1 MNWVNL
7 IIQLVS
13 GAVGGNISGS
23 LFKNINLG
31 TLGNSIAGIVGG
43 ILVGQVLPALGIGN
57 ASATD
62 VTSILTSIL
71 GGGVGGGALMAIIG
85 AVTKSI
91 GKKS

>member
-13 GAVGGNISGS
+13 GAVGGNVSGS
-23 LFKNINLG
+23 LFKNLDLG

-57 ASATD
+57 ASVTD

-85 AVTKSI
+85 ALFK
-91 GKKS
+91 GKRS

>member
-1 MNWVNL
+1 MNIVNI
-7 IIQLVS
+7 IIQLLS
-13 GAVGGNISGS
+13 GAAGGNIAGS
-23 LFKNINLG
+23 LLKNLNMG
-31 TLGNSIAGIVGG
+31 TLGNSIVGIIGG

-62 VTSILTSIL
+62 VTSILSSVL

-85 AVTKSI
+85 AISKSV

>member
-13 GAVGGNISGS
+13 GAAGGNISAS
-23 LFKNINLG
+23 LFKHLNLG

-57 ASATD
+57 ASVTD

-85 AVTKSI
+85 ALFKG
-91 GKKS
+91 GKKA